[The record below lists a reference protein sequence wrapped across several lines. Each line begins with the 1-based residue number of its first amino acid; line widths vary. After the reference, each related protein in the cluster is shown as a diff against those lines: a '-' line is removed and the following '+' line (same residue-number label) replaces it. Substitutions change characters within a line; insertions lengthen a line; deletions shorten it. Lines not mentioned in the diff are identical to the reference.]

1 MLTGEALL
9 TGAPRYVSALLVRDG
24 VISAAG
30 SFEELSAGLPS
41 GAERVDLHG
50 AFAMPGFNDAHL
62 HLGEG
67 ARHARSIQLAG
78 TCSVDEMLARI
89 EEAARKAVH
98 GSWLTGGGWDE
109 SRWLSRA
116 LPSRHDLDRVT
127 GDHPAVFGRTDI
139 HIAVANTAAL
149 GVAGITRSTVAPPC
163 CAIDRDAAGEATG
176 ILREQAAREL
186 VERHIPPASMDE
198 RLSSLRLVLAE
209 AVKHGITSAQD
220 NSVDADLAALRALH
234 STGELPLRV
243 SEWLPFDAPL
253 AELAR
258 RRAMGPQDRFLR
270 TTMLKAFLDGS
281 LGSRT
286 AAMLAP
292 YADAPSTGIP
302 LYPQERLTAM
312 ALERAAAGFELGFH
326 AIGDHAIAMA
336 VETFQAIN
344 NAGHGRFRPRIEH
357 AQTAEA
363 SVFAAAKA
371 AGAVASM
378 QPNHLLSD
386 MRWAADR
393 LGPERAQHAYAWRS
407 FVAAGVPLAFGTDF
421 PVEPITPFRGL
432 YAAVSRRPEAGGPAF
447 HPEQCLTM
455 AEALHACTQGA
466 AYAEAA
472 EDWKGMLIP
481 RHVAD
486 FAVLDRNLLELAD
499 ASEVLSTA
507 VLRTVVDGRT
517 VYQV

>member
-9 TGAPRYVSALLVRDG
+9 TGSPRYVSALLVRDG
-24 VISAAG
+24 LIRAAG

-41 GAERVDLHG
+41 GAERVDLQG

-78 TCSVDEMLARI
+78 TRSLDEVLARI
-89 EEAARKAVH
+89 EEAARKAVP
-98 GSWLTGGGWDE
+98 GGWLTGGGWDE
-109 SRWLSRA
+109 SLWLSRA

-149 GVAGITRSTVAPPC
+149 GIAGITRLTVAPPGS
-163 CAIDRDAAGEATG
+163 AIDRDAAGEPMG
-176 ILREQAAREL
+176 ILREQAARGL
-186 VERHIPPASMDE
+186 VERHIPPASIDE

-209 AVKHGITSAQD
+209 AVKHGITSVQD
-220 NSVDADLAALRALH
+220 NSVDADLAALRMLH
-234 STGELPLRV
+234 ATGELPLRV

-253 AELAR
+253 PDLEL
-258 RRAMGPQDRFLR
+258 RRAAGPQDHFLR

-292 YADAPSTGIP
+292 YADAASTGIP
-302 LYPQERLTAM
+302 LYTQQRLTAM
-312 ALERAAAGFELGFH
+312 ALERAAAGFQLGFH
-326 AIGDHAIAMA
+326 AIGDHALAMA

-344 NAGHGRFRPRIEH
+344 NAGHGQLRPRIEH

-363 SVFAAAKA
+363 SAFVAAQA
-371 AGAVASM
+371 AGAIASM

-386 MRWAADR
+386 MRWVADR
-393 LGPERAQHAYAWRS
+393 LGPERAHHAYAWRS
-407 FVAAGVPLAFGTDF
+407 FVAACVPLAFGTDY

-432 YAAVSRRPEAGGPAF
+432 YAAVTRKPEAGGPAF

-466 AYAEAA
+466 AYAEGA
-472 EDWKGMLIP
+472 EDWKGMLTP
-481 RHVAD
+481 GQKAD
-486 FAVLDRNLLELAD
+486 FVVLDRNLLELAD
-499 ASEVLSTA
+499 ASEILGTA
-507 VLRTVVDGRT
+507 VLRTVVDGQT
-517 VYQV
+517 VYQG